1 MRSRRTP
8 TLSTVPQTRQ
18 GILPVHWFSR
28 KGIHLTPAA
37 KCDAELDFGWPQ
49 RFTAAVNGLPLAP
62 RAPSLFR
69 ARREK
74 SSPGGASE
82 LSPALQRWES
92 GRDDSSPG
100 EPALSAVEGT
110 EFSRTLLRT
119 DVSVYCRALHE
130 SPRNPTPETTVESH
144 PQKTKA
150 R

>member
-1 MRSRRTP
+1 M
-8 TLSTVPQTRQ
+8 LNL
-18 GILPVHWFSR
+18 IL
-28 KGIHLTPAA
+28 G
-37 KCDAELDFGWPQ
+37 G
-49 RFTAAVNGLPLAP
+49 AAVHRCGKRPPFSAACP
-62 RAPSLFR
+62 ILFR

-110 EFSRTLLRT
+110 KFSRTLLRT

-150 R
+150 RHPATQPLSS